1 MPISCCRWRSRPY
14 TFALPEGMTVEAGQA
29 VVVQFGARRFY
40 AGIVFGVHDR
50 QPASSRVKPVAG
62 VLYDGTVLLPA
73 AQRALWEWIASYYMC
88 TVGEVMRGASGADE
102 TFRPTASRP
111 SPRRSSAPAR
121 SSMCGWLRSC
131 TTRRAFTRRAS
142 GLNGVRRKQYAA
154 LLEIATAGGD
164 ERLSTGEVA
173 RRLLD
178 ADSGVLRASNTRG

>member
-1 MPISCCRWRSRPY
+1 MPRYADIVLPLAQPAY

-88 TVGEVMRGASGADE
+88 TVGEVMRAALPALMKPSADSE
-102 TFRPTASRP
+102 QALAEEEFRPRTELYVRLAEELHDE
-111 SPRRSSAPAR
+111 AR
-121 SSMCGWLRSC
+121 FHEAC
-131 TTRRAFTRRAS
+131 
-142 GLNGVRRKQYAA
+142 
-154 LLEIATAGGD
+154 
-164 ERLSTGEVA
+164 ERLE
-173 RRLLD
+173 RRD
-178 ADSGVLRASNTRG
+178 